1 MVGQGLTVLAVG
13 AGGDCSD
20 IFFLS
25 PIISLFFLPLS
36 GINGWV
42 IYCLSPFQQ
51 NFSNI
56 RTPGG

>member
-1 MVGQGLTVLAVG
+1 MEGQGLTVFAVG

-36 GINGWV
+36 GTDGWV
-42 IYCLSPFQQ
+42 TCGLSHFQQ
-51 NFSNI
+51 NFSDI
-56 RTPGG
+56 RTLTG